1 MADGRDRKKARV
13 LRKPGVSRAV
23 QDWRDAQAAKN
34 ALGEASDMYR
44 PAAQAWQG
52 NPRLAPRTRP
62 PEGVPRAVQDWRDA
76 QAAKSALGQVSTQ
89 FGVTPNRN
97 GGRPSPWSNTLNADS
112 AASALSSYQPK
123 KLDYGNIRREGISQA
138 MKEAQQV
145 NGVNFNAPRD
155 AMYLEGRDGPNQQ
168 MIDNYRS
175 GRYIYSGMNMYNP
188 TREGL
193 EGGPDTVVPTSFGG
207 GTPNK
212 HNGARGDGS
221 YKWDTFK
228 NSIGGSST
236 DREDVLKEGGR
247 SVVKPYKKTHKRI
260 KKLF

>member
-1 MADGRDRKKARV
+1 MADGRDRKKARA
-13 LRKPGVSRAV
+13 LRKPGVSKAV

-34 ALGEASDMYR
+34 ALDGAYDMYR
-44 PAAQAWQG
+44 PVTQAWQG

-62 PEGVPRAVQDWRDA
+62 PEGVPKAVQDWRDA
-76 QAAKSALGQVSTQ
+76 QAAKNSLGQASTQ
-89 FGVTPNRN
+89 LGVTPNRN
-97 GGRPSPWSNTLNADS
+97 GGRPNPWTNTLAADS
-112 AASALSSYQPK
+112 AASALSFTQPK
-123 KLDYGNIRREGISQA
+123 KLDYGNIRREGVSQA
-138 MKEAQQV
+138 MREAQKV
-145 NGVNFNAPRD
+145 NGYDATAPGIRT
-155 AMYLEGRDGPNQQ
+155 LEYQVGRDGPNQQ

-236 DREDVLKEGGR
+236 DREDVLKEAGR
-247 SVVKPYKKTHKRI
+247 SVV
-260 KKLF
+260 